1 MGSVSTTDSDP
12 AGILSLHTG
21 GPDASPQPRV
31 RTRQLLGVGCWGS
44 LAHTALV
51 SPFGQ
56 TDCTFGQEVCSEKM
70 LRNEGMPRHSLPAAS
85 TLPEVCLNA
94 GQGPSAPS
102 QAIQE
107 ARAETAWKTLC
118 LDIAGGAELQNTRG
132 WVPHF
137 HGGLSLRSPCL
148 EVGKAESD
156 RTPGS
161 PTSGPAVP
169 LLRTKGR
176 DAPGQPF
183 ATMHN
188 FLCTA

>member
-1 MGSVSTTDSDP
+1 
-12 AGILSLHTG
+12 
-21 GPDASPQPRV
+21 
-31 RTRQLLGVGCWGS
+31 
-44 LAHTALV
+44 
-51 SPFGQ
+51 
-56 TDCTFGQEVCSEKM
+56 
-70 LRNEGMPRHSLPAAS
+70 MPRHSLPAAS